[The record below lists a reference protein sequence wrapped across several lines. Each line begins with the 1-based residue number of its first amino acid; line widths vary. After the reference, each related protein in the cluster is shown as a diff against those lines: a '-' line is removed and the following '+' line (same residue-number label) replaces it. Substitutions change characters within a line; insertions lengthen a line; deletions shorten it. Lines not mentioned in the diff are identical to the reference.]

1 MREGGGEGEGDP
13 HRRDAADPAEVGG
26 GVCGGAREESRE
38 GGVESRWGGVARGI
52 ADNAGRRRGVA
63 DMASRSRCDLLEAR
77 PSPPD
82 SLKDSG

>member
-1 MREGGGEGEGDP
+1 MQEGEGDP

-26 GVCGGAREESRE
+26 GAREESRE
-38 GGVESRWGGVARGI
+38 GEVESRWGGVARGI
-52 ADNAGRRRGVA
+52 ADNAGRRRGIA

>member
-52 ADNAGRRRGVA
+52 DNAGRGGVSIFYRRVHFRTGQKAKVA
-63 DMASRSRCDLLEAR
+63 
-77 PSPPD
+77 
-82 SLKDSG
+82 SLIIKSNN